1 MAFARP
7 EVMGRIFMLGFV
19 YALGQFCIYSAIRIL
34 GPLSFTWIMTA
45 RQLLSVLI
53 SLVFFGH
60 GINVTKVVCIL
71 VVFGIMSAK
80 QLTKAMP
87 TITSGAKKLQ
97 RAVTRRALEA
107 TPAGLGS
114 IMSGWD
120 FGFLSPKVKT
130 S

>member
-1 MAFARP
+1 MVSRWTKVSKSLVYVMANVDVLMR
-7 EVMGRIFMLGFV
+7 VLGLGFCG
-19 YALGQFCIYSAIRIL
+19 ACGQFCIYSAIKIL

-60 GINVTKVVCIL
+60 GINATKVVCIM

-87 TITSGAKKLQ
+87 KIARGAQ
-97 RAVTRRALEA
+97 
-107 TPAGLGS
+107 
-114 IMSGWD
+114 
-120 FGFLSPKVKT
+120 
-130 S
+130 